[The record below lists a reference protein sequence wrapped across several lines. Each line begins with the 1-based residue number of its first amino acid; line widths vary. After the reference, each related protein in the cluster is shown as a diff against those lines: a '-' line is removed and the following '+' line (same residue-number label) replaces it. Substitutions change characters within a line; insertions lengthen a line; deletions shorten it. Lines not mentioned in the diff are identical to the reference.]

1 MNELQVRFWGDGLKA
16 SHEFETA
23 PSISDRFGM
32 VYYQLFSNTSKVTST
47 QKTNYTISLEDYSK
61 FREDFDSV
69 IKQIKTIE
77 DKLDASGIPYIKG
90 KDENWKQ
97 N

>member
-1 MNELQVRFWGDGLKA
+1 
-16 SHEFETA
+16 
-23 PSISDRFGM
+23 M